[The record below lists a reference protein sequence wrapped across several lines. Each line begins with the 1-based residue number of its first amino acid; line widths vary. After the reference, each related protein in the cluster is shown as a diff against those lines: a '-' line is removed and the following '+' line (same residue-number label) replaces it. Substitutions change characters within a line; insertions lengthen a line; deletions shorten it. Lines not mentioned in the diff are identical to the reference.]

1 MHHLCIN
8 SNSNLILVNKCKLQF
23 TACNSHQYPKHKAI
37 NNTHLLKVTLLNST
51 VATLNNNLKYIL
63 VLLKVDIH
71 NNPKCKEVI
80 PNNLCKVKPDT
91 HKCRAIPNNNKW
103 VINNNNNM
111 DNHKWDIPKDN
122 LQAMLQLKWVIHNSN
137 KWVMFSQLDFKFN
150 NQFL

>member
-1 MHHLCIN
+1 
-8 SNSNLILVNKCKLQF
+8 
-23 TACNSHQYPKHKAI
+23 
-37 NNTHLLKVTLLNST
+37 

-111 DNHKWDIPKDN
+111 GNHKWDIPKDN